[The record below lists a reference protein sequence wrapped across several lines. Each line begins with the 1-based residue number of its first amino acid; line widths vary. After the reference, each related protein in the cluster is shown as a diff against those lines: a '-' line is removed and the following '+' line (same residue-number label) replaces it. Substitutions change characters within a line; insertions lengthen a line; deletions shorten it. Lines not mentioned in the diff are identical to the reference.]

1 MPTCSVSSGGSS
13 LCVCGYI
20 VVILVS
26 SRCVLQLENAL
37 SARIVIALMTHV
49 CVRSQQNFDIVH
61 VHEPFWWR
69 QPLESWIVRTASDDR
84 HSQLCSTSHS
94 QQCFTSRSGA
104 SRHVPV
110 KRLFNGEFCHT
121 LPPAHVSICSLVNA
135 WRHYVFTQSSSR
147 PHLFNCASTIAVH
160 TVGLELVG
168 LSVDVTS
175 TVPWTARSTGTDG
188 AGIHVL
194 VLAYGVRVW
203 QLQYSATAVTSM
215 YKENDTLKCYAMRF
229 RFAAPVLLFNTKRC
243 QRWKVKLLP
252 IDLPPSNC
260 AIH

>member
-1 MPTCSVSSGGSS
+1 MNHSGGANRSNRG
-13 LCVCGYI
+13 L
-20 VVILVS
+20 
-26 SRCVLQLENAL
+26 CVLQVTTGIHSCVLRHIRSSAL
-37 SARIVIALMTHV
+37 RHIGELQDTGRWRGFSTANV
-49 CVRSQQNFDIVH
+49 VR
-61 VHEPFWWR
+61 R
-69 QPLESWIVRTASDDR
+69 Y
-84 HSQLCSTSHS
+84 
-94 QQCFTSRSGA
+94 
-104 SRHVPV
+104 
-110 KRLFNGEFCHT
+110 
-121 LPPAHVSICSLVNA
+121 PPAHVSICSLVNA

-160 TVGLELVG
+160 TVGVELVG
-168 LSVDVTS
+168 LFVDVTS
-175 TVPWTARSTGTDG
+175 PMPWTARSTGTDG

-252 IDLPPSNC
+252 IDFPPINC